1 MSLQEMMEALKNAQN
16 EYLGTL
22 AHVLRYITESQADK
36 QISKNAE
43 LKELNEYLENFP
55 MSSLYSIVNY
65 ISYLTSGTRHDI
77 EHDNLHGTGKF
88 RLEEIKE
95 ILHNLTLLSTSHDKT
110 SSFGSGAL
118 EHSHNTS
125 LSTSDHDQTSFTTF
139 DFAISG
145 VATLLIGT
153 IGLILNI
160 IGIVFVSSGSRK
172 GKLFNLLLASLFT
185 SDAIFLTCMLL
196 RCIDLFF
203 LPIRAD
209 YPHTFHTI
217 VGSGIRFSMTSSV
230 LFLVATAHS
239 RLVVIKW
246 PIQNQ
251 GRDISVKETRYK
263 FRKYWLP
270 IIFLSTIIT
279 SPLYWETEED
289 FSQMKNGA
297 ATLVPSALRSS
308 PIYSIFYMG
317 ILNLGLLGIFPLISL
332 IYCNYYII
340 KELKKNSRRL
350 SNSPIN
356 RNDQQK
362 GVMLSLIFIIFT
374 FICLHLLRIFNIV
387 GEIIILTI
395 QNKEVTGTNNEYGVP
410 TFYYFTCSISEFFMT
425 TYATINVMIYLYP
438 KLSTHIKKW
447 STETR
452 LNYSVELVEQ
462 NINVPKDVIADSPRI
477 DVSVG
482 GIEQRAANNS
492 EINVPTITLVN
503 YNEICSVVNCK
514 FCNIPS
520 VEKLI

>member
-1 MSLQEMMEALKNAQN
+1 MEALKNTQN
-16 EYLGTL
+16 EYLGKVV
-22 AHVLRYITESQADK
+22 AVMRYIEKSQRD
-36 QISKNAE
+36 QHMSDYGE
-43 LKELNEYLENFP
+43 GEELNRYLANFP
-55 MSSLYSIVNY
+55 MSSLSSIVNY

-77 EHDNLHGTGKF
+77 EQDGLHVAENLG
-88 RLEEIKE
+88 LEEIKE
-95 ILHNLTLLSTSHDKT
+95 ILHNLTLLSASHDKT
-110 SSFGSGAL
+110 LSFGSGAL

-125 LSTSDHDQTSFTTF
+125 LSTSDHDQTSFTKF

-145 VATLLIGT
+145 VATLLIGS
-153 IGLILNI
+153 IGLILNVV
-160 IGIVFVSSGSRK
+160 GIAFVSSGSRK

-185 SDAIFLTCMLL
+185 SDTIFLTCMLL

-251 GRDISVKETRYK
+251 GRDISAKETRYR

-332 IYCNYYII
+332 SYCNYYII
-340 KELKKNSRRL
+340 NELKKNSRRL

-362 GVMLSLIFIIFT
+362 GVMQSLIFIIFT
-374 FICLHLLRIFNIV
+374 FIFLHLLRIFNIA

-438 KLSTHIKKW
+438 KLSTHITKW
-447 STETR
+447 SEETR
-452 LNYSVELVEQ
+452 LNCSVELEEQ
-462 NINVPKDVIADSPRI
+462 NINNPEDVIADSPRI

-492 EINVPTITLVN
+492 EMNVPTITLVN

>member
-1 MSLQEMMEALKNAQN
+1 MEALKSAQN

-22 AHVLRYITESQADK
+22 ARVLRYIETSQRD
-36 QISKNAE
+36 QQMSE
-43 LKELNEYLENFP
+43 YGEWKELNRYLSNFP
-55 MSSLYSIVNY
+55 VSSLSSIVNY
-65 ISYLTSGTRHDI
+65 ISHLTSGTRYDI
-77 EHDNLHGTGKF
+77 ANDDLHGAEKVVF
-88 RLEEIKE
+88 EEIKE
-95 ILHNLTLLSTSHDKT
+95 ILHNLTLLSTSHDIT
-110 SSFGSGAL
+110 SSFGFGAL

-125 LSTSDHDQTSFTTF
+125 SSTSDHDQLFFPTF

-145 VATLLIGT
+145 VATLVIGT
-153 IGLILNI
+153 IGLISNI
-160 IGIVFVSSGSRK
+160 VGIVFVSSGSRK

-185 SDAIFLTCMLL
+185 SDAIFLRFMLL

-203 LPIRAD
+203 LPIRAS
-209 YPHTFHTI
+209 YPHTFHTV
-217 VGSGIRFSMTSSV
+217 VGSGVRFSMTSSV

-246 PIQNQ
+246 PLQNQ
-251 GRDISVKETRYK
+251 GRDISVNETRNK
-263 FRKYWLP
+263 FRRYWLP
-270 IIFLSTIIT
+270 IIFMSAIIT

-289 FSQMKNGA
+289 ISQMKNGA

-362 GVMLSLIFIIFT
+362 GVMQSLIFIIFA
-374 FICLHLLRIFNIV
+374 FIFLHLLRIFNIV
-387 GEIIILTI
+387 GEIIILTS
-395 QNKEVTGTNNEYGVP
+395 QNKEVSGTNNEYGVP

-438 KLSTHIKKW
+438 KLSTHINKW
-447 STETR
+447 SEQTR
-452 LNYSVELVEQ
+452 LNCSVELEEQ
-462 NINVPKDVIADSPRI
+462 NINNLKDVIADSPRI
-477 DVSVG
+477 DVFVG

-492 EINVPTITLVN
+492 EMNIPTTTLVN

-514 FCNIPS
+514 FCSIPS